1 MQVNMLVYL
10 RFYYI
15 RGVTMNLQL
24 MQRFAAAIVLTA
36 GLGLNQVA
44 TAQTSDRTPSSSII
58 PTVEDAPHGEIE
70 TIENIPP
77 LFLPVTPSPS
87 RRTLPLDVTA
97 PDEPYILY
105 PNTVFERLIGE
116 NNLKLRLNVQPD
128 RDGANLGVGLP
139 IE

>member
-1 MQVNMLVYL
+1 
-10 RFYYI
+10 
-15 RGVTMNLQL
+15 MNLQL
-24 MQRFAAAIVLTA
+24 MQLFAAAIVLTA
-36 GLGLNQVA
+36 GLGLNRVA
-44 TAQTSDRTPSSSII
+44 AAQGSDLTTPSSTVI
-58 PTVEDAPHGEIE
+58 PTVEDAPQGEIE
-70 TIENIPP
+70 TIDNIPP
-77 LFLPVTPSPS
+77 LFLPATPSPA
-87 RRTLPLDVTA
+87 RNTLPLDVTA